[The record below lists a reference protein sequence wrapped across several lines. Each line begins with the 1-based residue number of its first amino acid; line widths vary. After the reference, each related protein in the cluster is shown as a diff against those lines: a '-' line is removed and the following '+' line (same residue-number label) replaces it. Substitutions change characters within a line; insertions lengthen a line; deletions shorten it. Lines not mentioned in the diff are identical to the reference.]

1 MDDDINIYANPN
13 MGGLDWHRLEWM
25 FTNHDYVRR
34 YMPLGWFAY
43 SVLYSF
49 FGLSAAGYH
58 LANVLFHAANTFLLY
73 LLLIKLGHMWLGE
86 RLDAWFIA
94 VVGMGA
100 AFWSFHPL
108 RVESIGW
115 VSGLLYSQAGFF
127 SLVALLLYLRT
138 LDDRLRGWRR
148 IGWLL
153 VSSLAYTISLLTYP
167 IGVGLVVLPPLIDV
181 AFLMRS
187 ESEKIAWWRDPRF
200 HRLLREKI
208 VFVAPALFILALTV
222 QARLQGSASF
232 WGKPPSLAEFTVLAR
247 GMQAFYIWAYYVWR
261 PFWLLHFTP
270 AYSTLFEFNPLAP
283 PFILSACFVLVLTG
297 GLILKF
303 RSWCVPAMFWLAHL
317 VILIPMLG
325 LTEHPHFAS
334 DRYDYFPG
342 MVLTAF
348 LVWAAM
354 KIRGYYQR
362 SGVVLTGLLAIV
374 ILALVSSRQLEVW
387 RDSGALF
394 THMISQTKNEE
405 IMGANIR
412 QLALYHYSRGEKE
425 RAWAI
430 IAQGERSLPSQDQLK
445 VARNRI
451 SEMDKLNKSISEKCS
466 AAPLA
471 ILHWSL
477 AGGFRHKGEWEEA
490 VDHLREALLL
500 SPDFAEASFD
510 FALMQASRGNA
521 SDALH
526 KYVALA
532 ASDFF
537 KGRANSET
545 VLLKQMSLA
554 FSAQSEGRVAA
565 LIEKRVKAIARQ
577 PGS

>member
-1 MDDDINIYANPN
+1 
-13 MGGLDWHRLEWM
+13 
-25 FTNHDYVRR
+25 
-34 YMPLGWFAY
+34 MPLGWFAY
-43 SVLYSF
+43 FVLYSF

-247 GMQAFYIWAYYVWR
+247 GMHAFYIWAYYVWR

-283 PFILSACFVLVLTG
+283 PFILSACFVLVLTV
-297 GLILKF
+297 GLIL
-303 RSWCVPAMFWLAHL
+303 
-317 VILIPMLG
+317 
-325 LTEHPHFAS
+325 
-334 DRYDYFPG
+334 
-342 MVLTAF
+342 
-348 LVWAAM
+348 
-354 KIRGYYQR
+354 
-362 SGVVLTGLLAIV
+362 
-374 ILALVSSRQLEVW
+374 
-387 RDSGALF
+387 
-394 THMISQTKNEE
+394 
-405 IMGANIR
+405 
-412 QLALYHYSRGEKE
+412 
-425 RAWAI
+425 
-430 IAQGERSLPSQDQLK
+430 
-445 VARNRI
+445 
-451 SEMDKLNKSISEKCS
+451 
-466 AAPLA
+466 
-471 ILHWSL
+471 
-477 AGGFRHKGEWEEA
+477 
-490 VDHLREALLL
+490 
-500 SPDFAEASFD
+500 
-510 FALMQASRGNA
+510 
-521 SDALH
+521 
-526 KYVALA
+526 
-532 ASDFF
+532 
-537 KGRANSET
+537 
-545 VLLKQMSLA
+545 
-554 FSAQSEGRVAA
+554 
-565 LIEKRVKAIARQ
+565 
-577 PGS
+577 